1 MLKMRVLL
9 AEFIG
14 TFALV
19 FVGVLVLVNLGAAEA
34 GLIGVA
40 LAHGITIACMV
51 WATSALSGGHLNPA
65 VSLALCVAKRIDFLT
80 MLAYWVAQVAG
91 AIAAAWLAGYL
102 VPGESERALI
112 AGTPALAQGISDA
125 GGILMEAVATFFLL
139 FVIFSTTLD
148 RRSNRMAAL
157 FIGLAVTIGIF
168 AIGPFTGAALNP
180 ARYIGPAIALGKLDE
195 IMVYIV
201 GPCVGAIAVALM
213 FMTRT
218 FHADDSPEAAA
229 ELVTVEHVPSEPHGH
244 TNDHP
249 APVPAV
255 PAEPMISSDP
265 PRYLTGAMFT
275 HGEPQPYTPT
285 AASTPTFTEPGLSP
299 DGRLNFS
306 SIYRMGNLP
315 DVAFTAEQLLQMVE
329 ALPRDLPMESKRA
342 AITVTLQ
349 TMGKSTGASADTVLA
364 DAARKMQALASFA
377 ETYTEQANQYILK
390 TQHEIET
397 MEAEIERRQRG
408 IEESTQKQ
416 TQMVEACQSEADR
429 IEKVFDYFDEKPRF
443 SN

>member
-1 MLKMRVLL
+1 
-9 AEFIG
+9 
-14 TFALV
+14 
-19 FVGVLVLVNLGAAEA
+19 
-34 GLIGVA
+34 
-40 LAHGITIACMV
+40 
-51 WATSALSGGHLNPA
+51 
-65 VSLALCVAKRIDFLT
+65 
-80 MLAYWVAQVAG
+80 
-91 AIAAAWLAGYL
+91 
-102 VPGESERALI
+102 
-112 AGTPALAQGISDA
+112 
-125 GGILMEAVATFFLL
+125 
-139 FVIFSTTLD
+139 
-148 RRSNRMAAL
+148 
-157 FIGLAVTIGIF
+157 
-168 AIGPFTGAALNP
+168 
-180 ARYIGPAIALGKLDE
+180 
-195 IMVYIV
+195 
-201 GPCVGAIAVALM
+201 M